1 MDKTTDNAHGERI
14 NQQQY
19 IFNVFHERKYVDC
32 TILQYGWQQCESLHS
47 FGPAV
52 RNHYLFHYI
61 ISGQGTLVSTN
72 SRNEDYTYHL
82 RAGQG
87 FLICPGQRNHYFA
100 DELQPWQ
107 YTWLEFD
114 GIKAQEFISLAGLD
128 YDSPVYNSNVPSMQ
142 QVVREELMYISH
154 HGNESDMN
162 LIGHMYLFMDALQKS
177 STRRKTSI
185 GKNLKDYYI
194 NEAIEFIENNYFNAI
209 TIEDVAAF
217 CNLNRSYF
225 GKIFKDAHGITPQE
239 FLIRYR
245 TTKACEYLETT
256 DLLIG
261 QISNMVGYP
270 SQLHFSRAFKN
281 VYGISPREWRLTH
294 MKK

>member
-1 MDKTTDNAHGERI
+1 MFNTADNKISPKTL
-14 NQQQY
+14 QQQY
-19 IFNVFHERKYVDC
+19 IFNQFNEKKYVDC
-32 TILQYGWQQCESLHS
+32 TIFQFGWQKCDPLHS

-52 RNHYLFHYI
+52 RNHYLFHYVV
-61 ISGQGTLVSTN
+61 SGQGTLVSTN
-72 SRNEDYTYHL
+72 SKNEDYTYQI

-87 FLICPGQRNHYFA
+87 FLISPGQKTHYFA

-107 YTWLEFD
+107 YTWIEFD
-114 GIKAQEFISLAGLD
+114 GIKAQEFMSMAGLD
-128 YDSPVYNSNVPSMQ
+128 YDSPVYYSNLPSMQ
-142 QVVREELMYISH
+142 QVVRDELLYIAN

-194 NEAIEFIENNYFNAI
+194 NDAIEFIENNYFNAI
-209 TIEDVAAF
+209 TVEDVAAF

-225 GKIFKDAHGITPQE
+225 GKIFKDSLRITPQE
-239 FLIRYR
+239 FLINYR

-256 DLLIG
+256 DMLIG
-261 QISNMVGYP
+261 EISRLVGYP
-270 SQLHFSRAFKN
+270 SQLHFSRAFKKVN
-281 VYGISPREWRLTH
+281 GISPREWRLTH

>member
-1 MDKTTDNAHGERI
+1 MLNTTDNKMEPKVK
-14 NQQQY
+14 QQQY
-19 IFNVFHERKYVDC
+19 VFNQFGDKKYVDC
-32 TILQYGWQQCESLHS
+32 TIFQFGWQKCDPLHS

-72 SRNEDYTYHL
+72 SKNEDYTYQI

-87 FLICPGQRNHYFA
+87 FLISPGQRNHYFA
-100 DELQPWQ
+100 DELQPWE
-107 YTWLEFD
+107 YAWVEFD
-114 GIKAQEFISLAGLD
+114 GIKAQEFVNLAGLD
-128 YDSPVYNSNVPSMQ
+128 YDSPVYTSNLPSMQ
-142 QVVREELMYISH
+142 QVVREELLYIAH

-177 STRRKTSI
+177 SARRKTSI

-194 NEAIEFIENNYFNAI
+194 NEAIQFIENNYVNAI
-209 TIEDVAAF
+209 TVEDVAAY

-225 GKIFKDAHGITPQE
+225 GKIFKDTLRITPQE
-239 FLIRYR
+239 FLINYR
-245 TTKACEYLETT
+245 ITKACEYLETT
-256 DLLIG
+256 NLLIG
-261 QISNMVGYP
+261 EISGLVGYP
-270 SQLHFSRAFKN
+270 SQLHFSRAFKKIN
-281 VYGISPREWRLTH
+281 GISPREWRLTH